1 MELTEFMR
9 KLRERSVE
17 SFENGICVLM
27 ESTEE
32 EDVNFAL
39 SLSNE
44 RYDDVCSEL
53 VRKTASTTTL
63 KIFAKSDHWCIRVS
77 VAENTKTPKEVLMQL
92 AKDDEW
98 QVRKAVAKR
107 SSSVTLVEVLAE
119 LAKDKSDGVREAVAE
134 NAHTPKEILLK
145 MVEDEDRWVRQ
156 GIADNLNAPT
166 EALIKL
172 AKDNDEVIR
181 NIAVH
186 ILKYRQKDEEEVT
199 L

>member
-63 KIFAKSDHWCIRVS
+63 KVFAKSDHWCIRVS

-98 QVRKAVAKR
+98 QC
-107 SSSVTLVEVLAE
+107 S
-119 LAKDKSDGVREAVAE
+119 G
-134 NAHTPKEILLK
+134 
-145 MVEDEDRWVRQ
+145 
-156 GIADNLNAPT
+156 
-166 EALIKL
+166 
-172 AKDNDEVIR
+172 
-181 NIAVH
+181 
-186 ILKYRQKDEEEVT
+186 
-199 L
+199 

>member
-119 LAKDKSDGVREAVAE
+119 LANDKSDGVREAVAE